1 MGPLFRALT
10 ALDAFGRGDDF
21 TLPPHRRHRSD
32 TFIRTDALVLLT
44 LTIWRGLRMRPSR
57 RVRRVAAAVELE
69 GRRAKL
75 SNMPTS
81 FHPSLYKLTLILQ
94 RQSPPRPPQMT
105 MLQPS
110 SSSPSPTLQAQTH
123 PHRPQSSAPTSSMQ
137 RVLESSNES
146 AYCLREPD
154 RTSRQEEILTRLS

>member
-32 TFIRTDALVLLT
+32 TFVSTDALILLT

-57 RVRRVAAAVELE
+57 QVRGVAAAVELA

-81 FHPSLYKLTLILQ
+81 FHPSLYKLTLIVQLQ
-94 RQSPPRPPQMT
+94 SLPRPPQTT
-105 MLQPS
+105 MLQPN
-110 SSSPSPTLQAQTH
+110 SSSPSPTLQAQTR

-146 AYCLREPD
+146 AYSPMEPD
-154 RTSRQEEILTRLS
+154 RTSRYEVTHTRLS

>member
-1 MGPLFRALT
+1 MDPLFRALT
-10 ALDAFGRGDDF
+10 TLDAFGRGDDF

-57 RVRRVAAAVELE
+57 QVRRVAAALELA

-94 RQSPPRPPQMT
+94 VPSLPRPPQTT
-105 MLQPS
+105 MLQPNS
-110 SSSPSPTLQAQTH
+110 SSQSPTLQAQTH
-123 PHRPQSSAPTSSMQ
+123 PHRPQSSAPTSSTQ
-137 RVLESSNES
+137 RVLGSSRES
-146 AYCLREPD
+146 AYFPREPD
-154 RTSRQEEILTRLS
+154 RTSR